1 MHANP
6 SDKLVMM
13 ANQIA
18 KNLAIQGED
27 RAVKEMSSHIKRYWE
42 PRMRETMKAYVL
54 ADGSALDPLA
64 MKSLQVIWP
73 DLKPGMGSA
82 AAPAAAKTADKAPAA
97 AAPAKKAAVKKTK

>member
-18 KNLAIQGED
+18 KNLTIQGEE
-27 RAVKEMSSHIKRYWE
+27 RAVAEMSSHIKRYWE
-42 PRMRETMKAYVL
+42 PRMRQTMEAYVR

-64 MKSLQVIWP
+64 LKALQVIWP
-73 DLKPGMGSA
+73 GITPGKPHVTGA
-82 AAPAAAKTADKAPAA
+82 ASVATPAPAPAAMTVKKPAA
-97 AAPAKKAAVKKTK
+97 KRRK